1 MSTTSEAGQAAAK
14 RYWAFISYSHADS
27 KEAEWLHK
35 SLEGFKVPPS
45 LVGTESRN
53 GVVPRIFPVFRDA
66 GFQDASGC

>member
-1 MSTTSEAGQAAAK
+1 MSTPRGAESSEK

-45 LVGTESRN
+45 LVGTE
-53 GVVPRIFPVFRDA
+53 
-66 GFQDASGC
+66 